1 MTFFS
6 SQPTRKGKVWTPAE
20 LRMLGRAL
28 NSSRKAGTSNL
39 SDAMPWQDEGDTE
52 TDHESGYELLD
63 EFIDKI
69 CSHNIFPPKRQTEA
83 KENEIKWRRPIF
95 NGLLSAAIFIFW
107 FYPRTST

>member
-6 SQPTRKGKVWTPAE
+6 SQPTRKGKAWTPAE

-28 NSSRKAGTSNL
+28 NSSE
-39 SDAMPWQDEGDTE
+39 MPWQDKGDTE

-69 CSHNIFPPKRQTEA
+69 CSHNIFLPKRQTEA
-83 KENEIKWRRPIF
+83 RENGIKWRRPIF

-107 FYPRTST
+107 FHPRTST